1 MKDAGIHAPAAWL
14 LLSVQ
19 APPPGEEILLLE
31 ALRRLGARSVERVG
45 QRYVAL
51 FPPRDPDALLREAE
65 SVIRASTSLRD
76 PWLSWSWRSR
86 DEWAEE
92 WSSALQPVR
101 AGERLVVTPRGREPQ
116 LREDDLQ
123 IRLVPGLG
131 FGTAEHATTRS
142 CLRLLERLL
151 SPGERAADVGS
162 GSGILAV
169 AAALLGARHVLA
181 LELDPHAC
189 AAARANVAENGVSD
203 RVEVRHVEVRPET
216 LHGEAPLNGIT
227 ANLQAGILLPLLPG
241 LSRALTDGGWLIVS
255 GILRAESQDVLRAA
269 SGAEL
274 RLEEVEVEDGWWTAG
289 FRRLPSSDQSRSGG
303 SGSPF
308 GTNSSARPLLQ

>member
-116 LREDDLQ
+116 LREDDLL

-151 SPGERAADVGS
+151 SPGERVADVGS

-169 AAALLGARHVLA
+169 AAALLGARRVLA
-181 LELDPHAC
+181 LEMDPHAC
-189 AAARANVAENGVSD
+189 AAARDNVAENGVEE
-203 RVEVRHVEVRPET
+203 RVEVRETEVRPKT
-216 LHGEAPLNGIT
+216 LRGGELFDGIA

-255 GILRAESQDVLRAA
+255 GILRMERQSVLRAA
-269 SGAEL
+269 GELELQPEAEEM
-274 RLEEVEVEDGWWTAG
+274 EEGWWTAT
-289 FRRLPSSDQSRSGG
+289 FRRRPARPAGSRSA
-303 SGSPF
+303 
-308 GTNSSARPLLQ
+308 SS